1 MQKSNIEIPVSL
13 IEEDL
18 TISEIGAIVVLLASV
33 SDINW
38 SVKRLWN
45 SDRSFVKTIANLQ
58 REGIVSYDE
67 EGEIT
72 IDFNKKN

>member
-18 TISEIGAIVVLLASV
+18 TISEIGAIVVLLASI